1 MPPHPP
7 VVPTPTGPRLAG
19 RLPAA
24 NGLAQV
30 RPPPRGRAW
39 VVELLRSLRRWP
51 NALRWSARA
60 SGEFGRASRRRVWI
74 PDPDG
79 VLALPAA
86 GLGWPHHAGNGF
98 PQDRGPL
105 GIPWEP
111 VASSWQRP
119 VQRVVIH
126 RLEGWLL
133 QPGTR
138 WGQSP
143 ESVGPVP
150 GTPAGTRGRPRAL
163 AGRSR
168 RTWGP
173 EVRRDLE
180 RPSLESWI
188 GPLSTVH

>member
-79 VLALPAA
+79 VPAPPAA
-86 GLGWPHHAGNGF
+86 GLAWLHHAGNEF
-98 PQDRGPL
+98 PPNRGPL

-111 VASSWQRP
+111 VASGWQRRVQP
-119 VQRVVIH
+119 VEIH

-133 QPGTR
+133 RPGTR
-138 WGQSP
+138 WEQSP
-143 ESVGPVP
+143 ESVGPILEI
-150 GTPAGTRGRPRAL
+150 PAEIQGRPRAL
-163 AGRSR
+163 
-168 RTWGP
+168 
-173 EVRRDLE
+173 VE
-180 RPSLESWI
+180 RPQRTL
-188 GPLSTVH
+188 GPGVHPDPKRPLPGRPIWSRSTVH